1 MRTHHILI
9 AICLSGIQ
17 SLTAQQRFPSS
28 GTITFEK
35 TINMHAYINKRI
47 KDRPDDGLS
56 KEFFESYKS
65 SNSQFK
71 RLQSKLTFSGA
82 HTLFTPLPDPA
93 AQDFISNSPGIY
105 QSNTI
110 YTDLTTGLYT
120 CQKQIYG
127 DNLLIN
133 DTTRTIQW
141 KITSET
147 REIAGYQCRKAN
159 AIIMD
164 SVYVVA
170 FYTDQIHVSGGP
182 ESFTGLPGMILGIA
196 LPHDNVTW
204 FATGIDLTS
213 VPATSIVPPK
223 KGKVLTVAGM
233 KEKIKSIWGNN
244 AGSIMWWLEL

>member
-1 MRTHHILI
+1 MSTRYILI
-9 AICLSGIQ
+9 AICLLGVQ
-17 SLTAQQRFPSS
+17 ALTAQQRFPSS

-35 TINMHAYINKRI
+35 TINMHAYINKRM
-47 KDRPDDGLS
+47 KERSDDGLS
-56 KEFFESYKS
+56 KQFFESYKS
-65 SNSQFK
+65 ANPQFK
-71 RLQSKLTFSGA
+71 RLNSKLIFSGA
-82 HTLFTPLPDPA
+82 HTLFTPLTDPG
-93 AQDFISNSPGIY
+93 AQDFMSNSPGIY

-120 CQKQIYG
+120 CQKQVYG

-133 DTTRTIQW
+133 DTTRAIQW

-147 REIAGYQCRKAN
+147 REIAGYQCRRAN

-204 FATGIDLTS
+204 FATGVDLTNVS
-213 VPATSIVPPK
+213 PNSIVPPK
-223 KGKVLTVAGM
+223 KGKVFTVTGM
-233 KEKIKSIWGNN
+233 REKIKSIWGDN

>member
-1 MRTHHILI
+1 MRTLYILI
-9 AICLSGIQ
+9 AVCLLGIQ

-47 KDRPDDGLS
+47 KERPDDGMS
-56 KEFFESYKS
+56 KQFFESWRN
-65 SNSQFK
+65 SNPQFK
-71 RLQSKLTFSGA
+71 RLNAKLSFA
-82 HTLFTPLPDPA
+82 ANRTLFTPMPDPG
-93 AQDFISNSPGIY
+93 AQDFMSNSPGVY
-105 QSNTI
+105 QANLI

-120 CQKQIYG
+120 CQKQVYG
-127 DNLLIN
+127 DNMLIN
-133 DTTRTIQW
+133 DTARSIQW

-147 REIAGYQCRKAN
+147 REIAGYQCRRAN
-159 AIIMD
+159 AIVMD
-164 SVYVVA
+164 SIYVVA

-204 FATGIDLTS
+204 FATNVDLTS

-223 KGKVLTVAGM
+223 KGMPVTAAGM
-233 KEKIKSIWGNN
+233 KEKIKSVWGNN
-244 AGSIMWWLEL
+244 GGSYIWWLLL